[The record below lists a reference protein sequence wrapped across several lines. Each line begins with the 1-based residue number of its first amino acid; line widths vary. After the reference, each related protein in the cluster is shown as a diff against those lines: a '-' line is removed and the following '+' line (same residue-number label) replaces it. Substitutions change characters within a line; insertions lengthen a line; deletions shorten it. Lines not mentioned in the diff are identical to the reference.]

1 MMEKKEDANPSADLS
16 KHSIDPPPVQVK
28 KEVSVAGC
36 FVTLKEGGELANE
49 ISIVDCGV
57 GRSIKYSHYILYLRT
72 ASLVNAGPIP
82 HHSRNMSAVGVFYF
96 SRSFSRDHS
105 VGELHLAQDPI
116 VKACWLLFVDGF

>member
-1 MMEKKEDANPSADLS
+1 MCKLLFCY
-16 KHSIDPPPVQVK
+16 KHKQS
-28 KEVSVAGC
+28 
-36 FVTLKEGGELANE
+36 TNE

-116 VKACWLLFVDGF
+116 VKACWLLFVDGEEVSTSRSLSSTKHLISFCCGEGF